1 MVTGRTALV
10 LGASGGIGGETARA
24 LARHGWAIRALSR
37 DAEKAGRHAA
47 AAGDHWQW
55 VPGDAMDR
63 ASVTAAAKGASVIV
77 HAVNP
82 PGYRNWGGLVLP
94 MIENT
99 IEAARASDARI
110 LLPGTIYNYG
120 PDAFPVLSEDSPQHP
135 ATRKGKIRVEMELQ
149 LARAADA
156 GVRSLVLRAGDFF
169 GPQPGQSWFSQGM
182 VKPGKPVRTVIM
194 PGGKGVG
201 HSWAYLPDVAE
212 TFARL
217 AEREAG
223 LARFERFHFGG
234 IWDADGLQMA
244 EAIRRAAGNP
254 GIKVKK
260 LPWTLMGLVS
270 PFSET
275 VREMMEIRPLW
286 QAPIRLDNARL
297 VALLGAEP
305 TTPIDQ
311 AVKAT
316 LHGLGCLPPGSAGT
330 VARRSTAL
338 A

>member
-1 MVTGRTALV
+1 MATGRIALV

-24 LARHGWAIRALSR
+24 LTRHGWAIRALSR
-37 DAEKAGRHAA
+37 DAEKASRRAT
-47 AAGDHWQW
+47 AAGDHWGW

-63 ASVTAAAKGASVIV
+63 ASVVAAGKDASVIV

-99 IEAARASDARI
+99 IEAARASGARV

-135 ATRKGKIRVEMELQ
+135 ATRKGAIRVKMELR
-149 LARAADA
+149 LARAANA

-182 VKPGKPVRTVIM
+182 VKPGKPVRTVTM
-194 PGGKGVG
+194 PGRKGIG

-212 TFARL
+212 AFARL

-223 LARFERFHFGG
+223 LAHFERFHFDG
-234 IWDADGLQMA
+234 IWDADGLRMV
-244 EAIRRAAGNP
+244 EAIRRVAGDP

-260 LPWTLMGLVS
+260 LPWTLMSLMS
-270 PFSET
+270 PFNET
-275 VREMMEIRPLW
+275 VREMMEVRSLW
-286 QAPIRLDNARL
+286 QVPIRLDNARL

-305 TTPIDQ
+305 ATPIGQ
-311 AVKAT
+311 AVEAT
-316 LHGLGCLPPGSAGT
+316 LHGLGCLPLGSA
-330 VARRSTAL
+330 ARAERRSTAL

>member
-1 MVTGRTALV
+1 MTTERTALV
-10 LGASGGIGGETARA
+10 LGGSGGIGGETARA
-24 LARHGWAIRALSR
+24 LTRHGWAIRALSR
-37 DAEKAGRHAA
+37 DAEKAGARA

-63 ASVTAAAKGASVIV
+63 ASVVAAAKDTSVIL

-120 PDAFPVLSEDSPQHP
+120 PDAFPLLSEDSPQHP
-135 ATRKGKIRVEMELQ
+135 ATRKGRIRVEMEQ
-149 LARAADA
+149 RLAHAADD

-182 VKPGKPVRTVIM
+182 VKPGKPVRTITM
-194 PGGKGVG
+194 PGRKGVG

-212 TFARL
+212 TFACL
-217 AEREAG
+217 VEREAS

-244 EAIRRAAGNP
+244 EAIRRAAGDP

-260 LPWTLMGLVS
+260 LPWTLMGLMS
-270 PFSET
+270 PFDET
-275 VREMMEIRPLW
+275 VREMMEVRPLW
-286 QAPIRLDNARL
+286 QEPIRLDNARL
-297 VALLGAEP
+297 VAFLGAEP
-305 TTPIDQ
+305 ATPLDQ
-311 AVKAT
+311 AIEAT
-316 LHGLGCLPPGSAGT
+316 LRGLGCLPPPSVRT
-330 VARRSTAL
+330 EERRSTAS

>member
-1 MVTGRTALV
+1 MATERTALV

-37 DAEKAGRHAA
+37 DTEEAGRRAA
-47 AAGDHWQW
+47 AAGDPWDW

-63 ASVTAAAKGASVIV
+63 ASVVAAAEGASVIV

-99 IEAARASDARI
+99 IEAARASGARV

-135 ATRKGKIRVEMELQ
+135 ATRKGKIRVEMELR

-169 GPQPGQSWFSQGM
+169 GPRPGQSWFSQAM
-182 VKPGKPVRTVIM
+182 VKPGKPVRTVTM
-194 PGGKGVG
+194 PGRKGVG

-212 TFARL
+212 AFARL
-217 AEREAG
+217 VEREAS

-234 IWDADGLQMA
+234 VWDADGLQMA
-244 EAIRRAAGNP
+244 EAIRRAAGDP
-254 GIKVKK
+254 GIKVRT
-260 LPWTLMGLVS
+260 LPWTLMGLMA

-275 VREMMEIRPLW
+275 VREMMEVRPLW

-305 TTPIDQ
+305 ATPMGQ
-311 AVKAT
+311 AVEAT
-316 LHGLGCLPPGSAGT
+316 LHGLACLPPVPAGT
-330 VARRSTAL
+330 ARFAGHN
-338 A
+338 

>member
-1 MVTGRTALV
+1 MSTGRTALV

-37 DAEKAGRHAA
+37 DAEKAGRRAA

-63 ASVTAAAKGASVIV
+63 TSVMAAAEGASVIL

-99 IEAARASDARI
+99 IEAARASGARV
-110 LLPGTIYNYG
+110 LLSGTIYNYG
-120 PDAFPVLSEDSPQHP
+120 PDAFPVLSEDSPQNP
-135 ATRKGKIRVEMELQ
+135 ATRKGKIRVELELH

-169 GPQPGQSWFSQGM
+169 GPRPGQSWFSQGM
-182 VKPGKPVRTVIM
+182 VKPGKPVRTVTM
-194 PGGKGVG
+194 PGRKGVG

-212 TFARL
+212 AFARL
-217 AEREAG
+217 VEHEAG
-223 LARFERFHFGG
+223 LARFECFHFGG

-244 EAIRRAAGNP
+244 EAIRRAAGDP

-260 LPWTLMGLVS
+260 LPWMLMGLMS

-275 VREMMEIRPLW
+275 VREMMEVRLLW
-286 QAPIRLDNARL
+286 QTPIRLDNARL
-297 VALLGAEP
+297 VARFGAEP
-305 TTPIDQ
+305 ATPMDQ
-311 AVKAT
+311 AIEAT

-330 VARRSTAL
+330 TGRRSAAL